1 MRIRPLFAWYDLWVG
16 FYWDRRKSALY
27 VLPLPTLGVVFT
39 FEKPEDEDICGL
51 CGEPGADKIAHPN
64 HWPGERVPDG
74 ELVHASCEDEE
85 CRRAH
90 AALSDEQRRQFLGT
104 L

>member
-1 MRIRPLFAWYDLWVG
+1 MAD
-16 FYWDRRKSALY
+16 DS
-27 VLPLPTLGVVFT
+27 
-39 FEKPEDEDICGL
+39 DDICGL
-51 CGEPGADKIAHPN
+51 CGKPGADKYAHPV

-74 ELVHASCEDEE
+74 PFVHAECEDEE

-90 AALSDEQRRQFLGT
+90 AELSDRQRESFLRS